1 MKKNEILLLSE
12 TWILSLLLLF
22 ILYYFKSPISVYD
35 YVRDN
40 DHELQYVPDH
50 YNHYNHSDPDPIL

>member
-1 MKKNEILLLSE
+1 MKSYFYQRHE
-12 TWILSLLLLF
+12 F
-22 ILYYFKSPISVYD
+22 CHCFYFLYYFKSPISVYD

-50 YNHYNHSDPDPIL
+50 YNHYNHSDPDPNL